1 MALDD
6 DKTERTEPGTSRR
19 REEARKKGQV
29 AKSREITTTAV
40 LFTSLVILYFYS
52 QYMLNSLAEIM
63 SRFLYNSGT
72 YNLTQ
77 ESLMSLI
84 MDVGKGI
91 LITIAPMIIAI
102 PIVGIISNVLQTGW
116 LVSTETMS
124 PKFSKLNPLEGAKK
138 LVSVSALAEFV
149 KSLLKLA
156 IVAYVA
162 YVTLRAEVANVPLLI
177 DTDTNGILIYLGKI
191 SFKVLLRS
199 CWVLLVLAAIDYA
212 FQRWEYEKSLRM
224 TKQEI
229 RDEMKDI
236 DGNPMIKSRI
246 KSVQRELARKR
257 MMREVPKADVVIT
270 NPTHFAVALKYDSKE
285 MAAPIVVAKGQ
296 GLIAQ
301 KIKEIAKE
309 NRVPIVEDK
318 PLARTLYKLVDIGR
332 PIPDKLYKAVA
343 EILAYVYKLRKKAA

>member
-1 MALDD
+1 MASDS
-6 DKTERTEPGTSRR
+6 DKSERTEPGTSRR

-29 AKSREITTTAV
+29 VRSREITTTAV
-40 LFTSLVILYFYS
+40 LFASVIILYFYS
-52 QYMLNSLAEIM
+52 QYMLNQLADVM
-63 SRFLYNSGT
+63 DRFLSGSGT

-77 ESLMSLI
+77 ESLISLI
-84 MDVGKGI
+84 IEIGKGI
-91 LITIAPMIIAI
+91 FITIAPLIIAI
-102 PIVGIISNVLQTGW
+102 PLIGIVSNILQTGW
-116 LVSTETMS
+116 FVSTESIS
-124 PKFSKLNPLEGAKK
+124 PNLSKINPLDGAKRFFSTTA
-138 LVSVSALAEFV
+138 VAELV

-156 IVAYVA
+156 IVSYVA
-162 YVTLRAEVANVPLLI
+162 YVTLRAEVENVPLLL
-177 DTDTNGILIYLGKI
+177 DTDTNGIFIYLGKI

-199 CWVLLVLAAIDYA
+199 CWVLVVLAVIDYVY
-212 FQRWEYEKSLRM
+212 QKWEYEKSLRM

-236 DGNPMIKSRI
+236 DGNPMIKSRVR
-246 KSVQRELARKR
+246 SVQREMARRR
-257 MMREVPKADVVIT
+257 MMAEVPKADVVIT

-318 PLARTLYKLVDIGR
+318 PLARTLYKLVEIGS
-332 PIPDKLYKAVA
+332 PIPEKLYKTVA
-343 EILAYVYKLRKKAA
+343 EILAYVTN